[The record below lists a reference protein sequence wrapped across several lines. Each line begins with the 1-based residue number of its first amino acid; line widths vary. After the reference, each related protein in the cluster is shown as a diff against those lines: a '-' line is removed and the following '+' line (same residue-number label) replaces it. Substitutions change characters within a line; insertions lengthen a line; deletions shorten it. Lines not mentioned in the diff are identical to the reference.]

1 MVDHVVASI
10 VILIIVI
17 ALFIAGIIFFAHYKQ
32 QLINDFIIDGIG
44 SLLDNF
50 IAGLGALGL
59 DIGDWIAA
67 AIIFSRDKKIVGKPI
82 AYLVAWEATNF
93 LPLSFIP
100 VFGEILEWILCVF
113 PASTIGKIFFDKSK
127 AAKKEA
133 VKFEEEMEVAKEA
146 GILTSEEAGMDDKIQ
161 GLIKSGEYADALK
174 EAKTDEEEITAN
186 LIRHIDGMI
195 EEVNSLGRQIASQ
208 EIDAPDEIVNI
219 LQEGMNAAGQLL
231 SQAKEAEANQ
241 EYKKAIESATKAKEI
256 IVMADHLAV
265 PKSALYRIGENS
277 S

>member
-1 MVDHVVASI
+1 MVNYLVVSI
-10 VILIIVI
+10 VILVIVI
-17 ALFIAGIIFFAHYKQ
+17 VLFIVGMIFFKRYKQ

-67 AIIFSRDKKIVGKPI
+67 AIIFSRDKKIVGGKI
-82 AYLVAWEATNF
+82 AFLVAWEATNF

-100 VFGEILEWILCVF
+100 VFGEILEWILCAV
-113 PASTIGKIFFDKSK
+113 PASTTAKFFFDKSK

-231 SQAKEAEANQ
+231 SQAKDAEANQ
-241 EYKKAIESATKAKEI
+241 EYEKAIESATKAKEI
-256 IVMADHLAV
+256 IVMAV
-265 PKSALYRIGENS
+265 NQFNEALDEWNAQAA
-277 S
+277 

>member
-10 VILIIVI
+10 VILVIVI

-100 VFGEILEWILCVF
+100 VFGEILEWLLCLV

-133 VKFEEEMEVAKEA
+133 VKFEEDMEVAKEA
-146 GILTSEEAGMDDKIQ
+146 GILTSEEKSMDEKIQ
-161 GLIKSGEYADALK
+161 GLIKSGEYVDALK
-174 EAKTDEEEITAN
+174 EAKADEKKITAN
-186 LIRHIDGMI
+186 LLRHIDGMI

-208 EIDAPDEIVNI
+208 DIEAPDEIVNI

-231 SQAKEAEANQ
+231 SQAKDAEANQ

-256 IVMADHLAV
+256 IVMAVNQFNDALDEW
-265 PKSALYRIGENS
+265 SAQAA
-277 S
+277 